1 MEKFRTYLD
10 KYFWHFIFWIGM
22 LNLILGY
29 FTGHLTEVEK
39 AYHGVV
45 SFIALAVIDIRRW
58 LAAKKC

>member
-10 KYFWHFIFWIGM
+10 KYFWHFIFWIGV

-39 AYHGVV
+39 AYHGLG
-45 SFIALAVIDIRRW
+45 SLIALAVIDIRRW

>member
-10 KYFWHFIFWIGM
+10 KYFWHFIFWLGM

-39 AYHGVV
+39 AYHGLG
-45 SFIALAVIDIRRW
+45 SLIALAVIDIRIW
-58 LAAKKC
+58 LVAKK